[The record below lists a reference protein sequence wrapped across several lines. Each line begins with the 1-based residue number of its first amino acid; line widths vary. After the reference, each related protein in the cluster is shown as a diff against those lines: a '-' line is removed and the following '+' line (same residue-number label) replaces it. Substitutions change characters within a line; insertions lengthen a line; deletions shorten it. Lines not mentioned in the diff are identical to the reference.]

1 MQNSDIE
8 SKQII
13 ILRSRGMFNE
23 KFGCMVFNESV
34 MKSHLKDATFKK
46 LMKIKKEGMAL
57 DREIADEVAE
67 AMKNWAMDNGATHY
81 THWFQ
86 PMTGITAEKHDSF
99 IDNDGEGNPIL
110 EFSGKALI
118 KQESDASSFPSGGI
132 RATFEA
138 RGYTVWDPTSD
149 AFIKEDTLCIPTAFE
164 SFNGAVLDKKTPLLR
179 SINALNK
186 HALRVLALFGQ
197 NPKFVYPNVGLE
209 QEYFLIDKKDY
220 AKRRDIIVCGRTLF
234 GAPTPK
240 GQLLSDQYLG
250 NIRPRVKAF
259 MMELDEELWKLG
271 IFAKTE
277 HNEVAPC
284 QHEMAA
290 VYTRATIS
298 IDQNQLTM
306 EMMKKIA
313 DKHGFYCL
321 LHEKPFAGINGSGKH
336 NNWSISTDEGENLI
350 NPGKAPYENIKFQL
364 FLTAI
369 VKAVDDYQDLLKIA
383 VSTAGNDHR
392 LGGHEAPP
400 AIISMYLGSKLSN
413 VVEAIISGTDLEA
426 AQEKAKRKPEDEDRN
441 RTSPFAY
448 TGGKFEFRMP
458 GASDNVSCANY
469 ILNTAVAESLK
480 QFADRLEKFAGKA
493 SLDKEIKK
501 LIREELKAHQRI
513 LFDGNGY
520 SSEWVREAKKRG
532 LLNLKSTPEAYA
544 HFDDEKNVELLT
556 SHGILS
562 VEELEAR
569 KNIGLSKYSTV
580 INIEAN
586 TMLLMTKKDIIPA
599 CIKYSSEIAYG
610 IESKESLGLDVSHEK
625 EILTAINSHVKAL
638 TENNTV
644 LETAIAKQPA
654 DDAKRAIHD
663 YKKIVPAMEEER
675 KIVDELELLIDKK
688 EWPYPDY
695 TDLLN
700 YV

>member
-1 MQNSDIE
+1 
-8 SKQII
+8 
-13 ILRSRGMFNE
+13 MFNE

-99 IDNDGEGNPIL
+99 MDNDGEGNPIL

-186 HALRVLALFGQ
+186 QALRVLALFGQ
-197 NPKFVYPNVGLE
+197 NVKFVCPNVGLE

-259 MMELDEELWKLG
+259 MKELDEELWKLG

-290 VYTRATIS
+290 VYTKATIS

-313 DKHGFYCL
+313 NKHGFYCL

-369 VKAVDDYQDLLKIA
+369 IKAVDDYQDILKVA

-400 AIISMYLGSKLSN
+400 AIISMYLGRKLSN
-413 VVEAIISGTDLEA
+413 VVDAIISGTDLEA
-426 AQEKAKRKPEDEDRN
+426 AQEKAKKKPEDEDRN

-469 ILNTAVAESLK
+469 ILNTAVAESLR

-493 SLDKEIKK
+493 GLDREMKK

-520 SSEWVREAKKRG
+520 SSEWIREAKKRG

-544 HFDDEKNVELLT
+544 RFDDEKNVQLLT

-562 VEELEAR
+562 LEELEAR

-599 CIKYSSEIAYG
+599 CIKYSGEIAYG
-610 IESKESLGLDVSHEK
+610 IESKESLGLDVSHER
-625 EILTAINSHVKAL
+625 EILNSINEHVKAL
-638 TENNTV
+638 TANNII

-654 DDAKRAIHD
+654 DDAKRAMYD
-663 YKKIVPAMEEER
+663 YKKIVPAMEKER
-675 KIVDELELLIDKK
+675 NIVDELELLVDKK